1 MRVAYCTD
9 LVHKIHF
16 ADMQVAVDGWVEAA
30 GIRFV
35 EVVESLV
42 SLPVLVEYYRVH
54 HWCTIG
60 HLH

>member
-30 GIRFV
+30 DIRFV
-35 EVVESLV
+35 EVMESLV
-42 SLPVLVEYYRVH
+42 SPLVLAEYCQVH
-54 HWCTIG
+54 HWCTIV